1 MNIQC
6 RMLKGEKRETIHFV
20 IPDVEAVSQSSFVIA
35 RRPLDDVAIPILS
48 GLMRCPRRVSPYEIA
63 TPTESRLAMTDAAR
77 HALVYLL
84 LELEFYEN
92 VSKSIFLC

>member
-20 IPDVEAVSQSSFVIA
+20 IPDVETAAQ
-35 RRPLDDVAIPILS
+35 L
-48 GLMRCPRRVSPYEIA
+48 RRVSDPAYNKIKKVIVGWV
-63 TPTESRLAMTDAAR
+63 TPPGDICFAAWYHKQAW
-77 HALVYLL
+77 HARVYLFL
-84 LELEFYEN
+84 ALEFYEY